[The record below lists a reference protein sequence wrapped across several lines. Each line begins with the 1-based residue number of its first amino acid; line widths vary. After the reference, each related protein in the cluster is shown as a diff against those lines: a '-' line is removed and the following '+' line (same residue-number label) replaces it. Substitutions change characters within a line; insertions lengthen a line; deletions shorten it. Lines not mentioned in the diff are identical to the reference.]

1 MTFDEYQRNAY
12 RAIQDHSDNKEEV
25 MHWAIG
31 LGEEA
36 GEALSVVKHKYYG
49 GHYDIEDMVGEL
61 GDVLWHVAAL
71 CTALGVDMN
80 DVARY
85 NMAKLEHRYPTGQF
99 NNDRS
104 VARHQLEGDF
114 KTSSVVRERIMAE
127 IKSKEERL

>member
-99 NNDRS
+99 DNDRS

>member
-71 CTALGVDMN
+71 CTALGVDMD

-99 NNDRS
+99 DNDRS